1 MSAAV
6 ARLASV
12 NVGMPREVSWQ
23 GRTVFTGIWKE
34 AVQGS
39 RLVRRLNID
48 GDGQGDRAGHG
59 GEQRAVYVYQLD
71 SYRYWREQLH
81 RDDFVFG
88 QFGENFTVDGLGD
101 DEVCIGDRY
110 RIGSALFE
118 VTQPRVTCYRVGI
131 RMAEPRMAALLTGH
145 GRPGFYFRVLEEGAV
160 QPGDDVVKVATGVGR
175 MSVASINALLYLDRR
190 PDPQL
195 LQRALRIPALSP
207 GWQVSF
213 RALLEQQ
220 RDDAPGG
227 GNAGLVSLGPP
238 PAWPGF
244 RPMRVVAK
252 RSETATVLSME
263 LEVDDGAPLPPALP
277 GQFVTL
283 KLEPGDGAPP
293 LVRSYSLSGPPDR
306 PRYRI
311 AVKVEPHGV
320 AGGYLRAT
328 VDVGDRIKVAAPRG
342 QFTLDESAR
351 PVVLVSAGVGVT
363 PVLAML
369 YALHDS
375 QSTRDIWWLYG
386 TRNGAEHAF
395 AQETRSLLAT
405 LPNARSRVWY
415 SRPDPEDH
423 IGTDYDELGH
433 ITPERIAATAAPID
447 SEFYL
452 CGPTTFMTAITAG
465 LETLGVPTA
474 RVHTEAFGAQDPVTP
489 GIIAGAARPPHAPE
503 GIPGTGP
510 LVSFVRT
517 GLNVRWDK
525 RYASIL
531 ELAEAC
537 DVPVRWSCRTGV
549 CHTCETALLE
559 GTIGYAPE
567 PLEPPAA
574 GNLLVCCSQP
584 GSDLAVD
591 L

>member
-12 NVGMPREVSWQ
+12 NVGMPREVRWQ

-39 RLVRRLNID
+39 RSVRRLNID

-131 RMAEPRMAALLTGH
+131 RMDEPRMAALLTGH

-160 QPGDDVVKVATGVGR
+160 QPGDDVVKVTTGVGR

-213 RALLEQQ
+213 RALLDQQ

-227 GNAGLVSLGPP
+227 GNAGLVALGPP

-252 RSETATVLSME
+252 RSETATVLSVE
-263 LEVDDGAPLPPALP
+263 LEVDGGAPLPHALP

-320 AGGYLRAT
+320 AGGYLRAAIE
-328 VDVGDRIKVAAPRG
+328 VGDRIKVAAPRG
-342 QFTLDESAR
+342 QFTLDGSAH

-375 QSTRDIWWLYG
+375 QSRRDIWWLYG
-386 TRNGAEHAF
+386 TRNGAEHSF
-395 AQETRSLLAT
+395 AQETRALLAA
-405 LPNARSRVWY
+405 LPHAHSRVWY

-423 IGTDYDELGH
+423 IGLDYDELGH
-433 ITPERIAATAAPID
+433 ITPERIAATGAPID

-489 GIIAGAARPPHAPE
+489 GIIAGAARPPHPPE
-503 GIPGTGP
+503 GTPGTGP

-559 GTIGYAPE
+559 GTVGYAPE

>member
-6 ARLASV
+6 ARLTSV
-12 NVGMPREVSWQ
+12 NVGMPREVRWQ

-101 DEVCIGDRY
+101 EEVYIGDRY

-131 RMAEPRMAALLTGH
+131 RMNEPRMAALLTGH

-227 GNAGLVSLGPP
+227 GNAGLVALGPP

-263 LEVDDGAPLPPALP
+263 LEVDDGAPLPHALP

-320 AGGYLRAT
+320 AGGYLRAA
-328 VDVGDRIKVAAPRG
+328 VEVGDRIKVAAPRG
-342 QFTLDESAR
+342 QFTLDGSAH

-395 AQETRSLLAT
+395 AQETRALLAT
-405 LPNARSRVWY
+405 LPNARRRVWY
-415 SRPDPEDH
+415 SRPDPEDN

-433 ITPERIAATAAPID
+433 ITPERIAATGAPID

-489 GIIAGAARPPHAPE
+489 GIIPGAARPPHPPE
-503 GIPGTGP
+503 GTPGTGP

-517 GLNVRWDK
+517 GLNVHWDK

>member
-1 MSAAV
+1 
-6 ARLASV
+6 
-12 NVGMPREVSWQ
+12 MPREVGWQ

-34 AVQGS
+34 SVQGP

-131 RMAEPRMAALLTGH
+131 RMNEPRMAALLTGH

-227 GNAGLVSLGPP
+227 GNAGLVALGPP

-252 RSETATVLSME
+252 RSETATVLSVE
-263 LEVDDGAPLPPALP
+263 LEVDDGATLPHALP

-293 LVRSYSLSGPPDR
+293 LVRSYSLSGAPDR

-320 AGGYLRAT
+320 AGGYLRAA
-328 VDVGDRIKVAAPRG
+328 VEVGDRIKVAAPRG
-342 QFTLDESAR
+342 QFTLDASAH

-375 QSTRDIWWLYG
+375 QSRRDIWWLYG

-395 AQETRSLLAT
+395 AHETRSLLAA
-405 LPNARSRVWY
+405 LPNAHSRVWY
-415 SRPDPEDH
+415 SRPNPEDH
-423 IGTDYDELGH
+423 IGIDYDELGH
-433 ITPERIAATAAPID
+433 ITPERIAATGTPID
-447 SEFYL
+447 GEFYL
-452 CGPTTFMTAITAG
+452 CGPTSFMAAITAG

-474 RVHTEAFGAQDPVTP
+474 HVHTEAFGAQDPVTP
-489 GIIAGAARPPHAPE
+489 GVITGAARPPHPPE
-503 GIPGTGP
+503 GTPGTGR

-559 GTIGYAPE
+559 GTVGYAPE

-584 GSDLAVD
+584 ASDLAVD

>member
-1 MSAAV
+1 MSAGV
-6 ARLASV
+6 GRLASV
-12 NVGMPREVSWQ
+12 NVGMPREVGWQ

-34 AVQGS
+34 SVQGP

-101 DEVCIGDRY
+101 DEVCIGDWY

-131 RMAEPRMAALLTGH
+131 RMNEPRMAALLTGH

-220 RDDAPGG
+220 RDDATGG
-227 GNAGLVSLGPP
+227 GNAGLVALGPP

-252 RSETATVLSME
+252 RSETATVLSLE
-263 LEVDDGAPLPPALP
+263 LEFDDGAPLPHALP

-293 LVRSYSLSGPPDR
+293 LVRSYSLSGAPDR

-320 AGGYLRAT
+320 AGGYLRAA
-328 VDVGDRIKVAAPRG
+328 VEVGDRIKVAAPRG
-342 QFTLDESAR
+342 QFTLDRSAH

-395 AQETRSLLAT
+395 AQETRSLLAA
-405 LPNARSRVWY
+405 LPNAHSRVWY
-415 SRPDPEDH
+415 SRPNPEDH
-423 IGTDYDELGH
+423 IGIDYDELGH
-433 ITPERIAATAAPID
+433 ITPERIAATGTPID
-447 SEFYL
+447 GEFYL
-452 CGPTTFMTAITAG
+452 CGPTSFMAAITAG

-474 RVHTEAFGAQDPVTP
+474 HVHTEAFGAQDPVTP
-489 GIIAGAARPPHAPE
+489 GVITGAARPPHPPE
-503 GIPGTGP
+503 GTPGTGR

-549 CHTCETALLE
+549 CHTCESALLE
-559 GTIGYAPE
+559 GTVGYAPE

-584 GSDLAVD
+584 ASDLAVD

>member
-12 NVGMPREVSWQ
+12 NVGMPREVRWQ

-131 RMAEPRMAALLTGH
+131 RMNEPRMAALLTGH
-145 GRPGFYFRVLEEGAV
+145 GRPGFYLRVLEEGAV

-220 RDDAPGG
+220 RDDAPGR

-252 RSETATVLSME
+252 RSETATVLSLE

-328 VDVGDRIKVAAPRG
+328 VEVGDRIKVAAPRG

-351 PVVLVSAGVGVT
+351 PVVLVSVGVGVT

-415 SRPDPEDH
+415 SRPDLEDH

-452 CGPTTFMTAITAG
+452 CGPTTFMTAITTG

-503 GIPGTGP
+503 GTPGTGP

-574 GNLLVCCSQP
+574 GNLLVCCSEP

>member
-1 MSAAV
+1 MSAGV

-12 NVGMPREVSWQ
+12 NVGMPREVRWQ
-23 GRTVFTGIWKE
+23 GRTVFTGIWKQ

-131 RMAEPRMAALLTGH
+131 RMNEPRMAALLTGH

-160 QPGDDVVKVATGVGR
+160 QPGDDVVKVAAGVGR

-195 LQRALRIPALSP
+195 LQRALQIPALSP

-213 RALLEQQ
+213 HALLEQQ

-227 GNAGLVSLGPP
+227 GNAGLVALGAP

-263 LEVDDGAPLPPALP
+263 LEVDDGAPLPHALP

-283 KLEPGDGAPP
+283 KLEPGDGAAP

-320 AGGYLRAT
+320 AGGYLRTA
-328 VDVGDRIKVAAPRG
+328 VEVGDRIKVAAPRG
-342 QFTLDESAR
+342 QFTLDESAH

-395 AQETRSLLAT
+395 PQETRSLLAA
-405 LPNARSRVWY
+405 LPNAHSRVWY
-415 SRPDPEDH
+415 SRPDPDDH

-433 ITPERIAATAAPID
+433 ITPERIAATGAPID

-452 CGPTTFMTAITAG
+452 CGPTSFMTAITAG
-465 LETLGVPTA
+465 LETLGVPTT

-489 GIIAGAARPPHAPE
+489 GIIAGAARRPHPPE
-503 GIPGTGP
+503 GTPGTGP

-517 GLNVRWDK
+517 GLNVRWDN

-537 DVPVRWSCRTGV
+537 DIPVRWSCRTGV

-559 GTIGYAPE
+559 GTVGYAPE